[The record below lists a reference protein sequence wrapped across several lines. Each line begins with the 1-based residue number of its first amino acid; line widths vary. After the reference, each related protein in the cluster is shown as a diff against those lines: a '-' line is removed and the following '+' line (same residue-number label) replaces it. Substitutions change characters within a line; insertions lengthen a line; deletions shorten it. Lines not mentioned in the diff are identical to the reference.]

1 MFIISHSQ
9 VNYLERGF
17 FSIIKKL
24 YQYLNGIR
32 IFNKLIIGLNIIF
45 NWGDKMKKLRT
56 DRLFSLIIS
65 IVFILLFGV
74 LTKTINAANSKYPV
88 ESKKVKSN
96 AKLSS
101 SVNVNLKSIRV
112 PVLMYHSIN
121 TNSSNNLIITPRE
134 FEKQIKWLKEN
145 EFTSLSLPELYSIL
159 TTGKNVPLKPIVLTF
174 DDGYE
179 DNYTKAYPILKKYNF
194 KATIFLITNT
204 IGQPSRL
211 KENQIREMYANNIDF
226 QSHTVSHNELN
237 RLSYKK
243 QLEELIC
250 SKETIKKLLNKNTD
264 YLCYP
269 VGKYNEDTI
278 KSLREAGYKMAF
290 TTKQGYAKLSD
301 GLYTIKRIRMW
312 PGINMRVFINAAK
325 KK

>member
-1 MFIISHSQ
+1 M
-9 VNYLERGF
+9 R
-17 FSIIKKL
+17 
-24 YQYLNGIR
+24 
-32 IFNKLIIGLNIIF
+32 
-45 NWGDKMKKLRT
+45 KLRNE
-56 DRLFSLIIS
+56 RLFSLIVS
-65 IVFILLFGV
+65 IFFILLFGV
-74 LTKTINAANSKYPV
+74 LTKTINAANSKFPV
-88 ESKKVKSN
+88 ESKKNLFIKSPNVMEDSTNITANQIQVAPLSEFTKQINDDLCHHNKVKSN

-121 TNSSNNLIITPRE
+121 TNSSNNLIITLRE
-134 FEKQIKWLKEN
+134 FEKQVKWLKEN
-145 EFTSLSLPELYSIL
+145 QFTSLSLPELFSIL

-250 SKETIKKLLNKNTD
+250 SKETISKLLNKKTD

-278 KSLREAGYKMAF
+278 KALKEAGYKMAF
-290 TTKQGYAKLSD
+290 TTKHGYAKLSD
-301 GLYTIKRIRMW
+301 GLYTIKRVRMW
-312 PGINMRVFINAAK
+312 PGINMRVFINDAK

>member
-1 MFIISHSQ
+1 M
-9 VNYLERGF
+9 R
-17 FSIIKKL
+17 
-24 YQYLNGIR
+24 
-32 IFNKLIIGLNIIF
+32 
-45 NWGDKMKKLRT
+45 KLRT
-56 DRLFSLIIS
+56 DRLFSLIVS
-65 IVFILLFGV
+65 IFFILLFGV
-74 LTKTINAANSKYPV
+74 LTKTINAANSKFPV
-88 ESKKVKSN
+88 ESKKTLIIKSPNAMEDSTNITANQIQVAPLSEFTKQINDDFYYGNKVKSS

-101 SVNVNLKSIRV
+101 RVNVNLKSIRV

-121 TNSSNNLIITPRE
+121 TNSRNNLIITLRE

-237 RLSYKK
+237 SLSYKK

-250 SKETIKKLLNKNTD
+250 SKETINKLLNKNTD

-269 VGKYNEDTI
+269 VGKYNEFTI
-278 KSLREAGYKMAF
+278 KALKEAGYKMAF
-290 TTKQGYAKLSD
+290 TTKHGYANLAD
-301 GLYTIKRIRMW
+301 GLYTIRRVRMW
-312 PGINMRVFINAAK
+312 PGINMRVFINDAK